1 MRSNKDLR
9 VRVSAGQNNSGGIG
23 WLANKLTKIAADAEP
38 IKITVWKGD
47 NGGVNGGKTNKE
59 QNSCETA

>member
-1 MRSNKDLR
+1 MRSNKDLG

-38 IKITVWKGD
+38 IKITV
-47 NGGVNGGKTNKE
+47 
-59 QNSCETA
+59 